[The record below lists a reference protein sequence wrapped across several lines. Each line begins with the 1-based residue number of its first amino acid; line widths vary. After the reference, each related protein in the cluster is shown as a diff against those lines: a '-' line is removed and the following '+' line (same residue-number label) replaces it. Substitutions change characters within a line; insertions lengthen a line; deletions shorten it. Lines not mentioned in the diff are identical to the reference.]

1 MCDGIT
7 REQIAT
13 EREIANYKLS
23 QYIMEITDSGKT
35 LVGALVGIM
44 EGNEPGTTPQNRQAP
59 APPMGRNG
67 LVGRRVCDSQATHAR
82 QPPTA
87 RQPRPANNPA

>member
-23 QYIMEITDSGKT
+23 QYIMEITDGGKT
-35 LVGALVGIM
+35 LVSALVGIM
-44 EGNEPGTTPQNRQAP
+44 EGNEPGTTPQDRIDAARELITRGRFIP
-59 APPMGRNG
+59 AAADHIRTAETIIAQYRN
-67 LVGRRVCDSQATHAR
+67 
-82 QPPTA
+82 P
-87 RQPRPANNPA
+87 N